1 MTNVLRSSHQN
12 LRPLILQIC
21 HNRIVLPFGLWIFPQ
36 TVSDCINLLPTLSP
50 LVCVSFLCA
59 HINNLQIVSP
69 SIDIFSFISNTV
81 PLNRPFSWPLPLH
94 NATSLVCCKYDD
106 ELFTSSQMLRSAV
119 IVAQSYIGQRSLES
133 GMRRHTGRIE

>member
-59 HINNLQIVSP
+59 HINNFQIVSP

>member
-59 HINNLQIVSP
+59 HINNFQIVSP
-69 SIDIFSFISNTV
+69 SIDIFSFISDAV
-81 PLNRPFSWPLPLH
+81 PLNCPFSWALPLH
-94 NATSLVCCKYDD
+94 NAASLICCKYDD

-119 IVAQSYIGQRSLES
+119 IVAQSYASQLRSES
-133 GMRRHTGRIE
+133 GMGKHTGCIE